1 MCLGQKRA
9 HKKWEV
15 NEAQRNFFYEPP
27 SPIRFGHFSPHFHVQ
42 KKSKLK
48 WPKVH
53 QVIFR
58 VIKHTHTHI
67 HCTNCTMGT
76 IFEISLTSMMIFE
89 IKSGTFSK
97 RGSGLIL
104 NFWSSSQLKLATNYE
119 FVSKHHIFWTYTNK
133 NPRFF
138 LSFLVF
144 RIGGPLCMLLPIWCL
159 KVRTD
164 VLITDESMDGLV
176 CSKKCWNDALYALC
190 EKICIWQNSAM
201 GHNRWQMN
209 SCESWGRFMKK

>member
-1 MCLGQKRA
+1 MTQ
-9 HKKWEV
+9 
-15 NEAQRNFFYEPP
+15 N
-27 SPIRFGHFSPHFHVQ
+27 
-42 KKSKLK
+42 
-48 WPKVH
+48 
-53 QVIFR
+53 
-58 VIKHTHTHI
+58 
-67 HCTNCTMGT
+67 
-76 IFEISLTSMMIFE
+76 
-89 IKSGTFSK
+89 
-97 RGSGLIL
+97 
-104 NFWSSSQLKLATNYE
+104 SSSHFLCHKAHTYIAQIALWVQFLIFLCHQNFDDFWNKKCNILKSQIVADWFWIFDLLHSWSWQQIMNLLLNTTFFE
-119 FVSKHHIFWTYTNK
+119 HIPTLTK
-133 NPRFF
+133 TQDFF

-144 RIGGPLCMLLPIWCL
+144 RIGGPLCMLLPTWCL

>member
-1 MCLGQKRA
+1 MTQ
-9 HKKWEV
+9 
-15 NEAQRNFFYEPP
+15 
-27 SPIRFGHFSPHFHVQ
+27 SSSSHFSCH
-42 KKSKLK
+42 KA
-48 WPKVH
+48 
-53 QVIFR
+53 
-58 VIKHTHTHI
+58 HTHTHTL
-67 HCTNCTMGT
+67 HKLHYGYNFWNFFDT
-76 IFEISLTSMMIFE
+76 MMIFE

-119 FVSKHHIFWTYTNK
+119 FVSKHHIFWTYTLTK
-133 NPRFF
+133 TQDF
-138 LSFLVF
+138 LSFLAF
-144 RIGGPLCMLLPIWCL
+144 RIGGPLCTYVIIWCL

>member
-138 LSFLVF
+138 CLFWFL
-144 RIGGPLCMLLPIWCL
+144 
-159 KVRTD
+159 
-164 VLITDESMDGLV
+164 ELV
-176 CSKKCWNDALYALC
+176 AHCVCYYLYDAL
-190 EKICIWQNSAM
+190 KF
-201 GHNRWQMN
+201 
-209 SCESWGRFMKK
+209 GRMYL

>member
-58 VIKHTHTHI
+58 VIKHTHTHTL
-67 HCTNCTMGT
+67 HKLHYGYNFWNFFDT
-76 IFEISLTSMMIFE
+76 MMIFE

-97 RGSGLIL
+97 RGSGSGLIL

-119 FVSKHHIFWTYTNK
+119 FVSKHHIFWTYTLTK
-133 NPRFF
+133 TQDFF
-138 LSFLVF
+138 VF
-144 RIGGPLCMLLPIWCL
+144 SG
-159 KVRTD
+159 
-164 VLITDESMDGLV
+164 
-176 CSKKCWNDALYALC
+176 
-190 EKICIWQNSAM
+190 
-201 GHNRWQMN
+201 
-209 SCESWGRFMKK
+209 F